1 MEKDPTDTLA
11 ARRRWRPSLRLVIG
25 LVLAGMV
32 TLTAVAIIVTSH
44 RRSARTVV
52 EVSEE
57 LILQAA
63 HTSRDQVQAFL
74 ESPQGV
80 ARLLQAEASSESLD
94 PSVSSALE
102 SHFFDLISVYPDIS
116 MLNWGTAGG
125 DFLMVKRLADG
136 AIWTKQVQRSGLD
149 APVVSWVQR
158 DVGATVREVLAAV
171 PDPSDRYDPR
181 TRPWYQGAEQ
191 AGAPFWSDVYVFWS
205 DRAPGLTLAVPHSA
219 DGALVGVFGV
229 DINLEQLSGYLAELQ
244 VSEHGLAFALDR
256 RGRLVAAQDAQDQLT
271 STGAGADEKLELR
284 SAADAS
290 TPEIAALARTPELAA
305 WLDGGAIPDGSL
317 RFEHGGEPYLAAVV
331 PIGLDPERDWVIC
344 VAAPASDFMAQVRQ
358 ADIRNTQ
365 VGALLTL
372 LALLVS
378 LVVSRWI
385 GNALEQLVRES
396 SHIRDLRFEA
406 AAAARPPFRELAE
419 VVDAFER
426 MKVGLRSFQ
435 LYLPIKL
442 VRQLLEAQAEPR
454 LGGETR
460 EVTIYFSDIAGF
472 TPITESLGPM
482 LMAERLGEYLA
493 AVSACIQDR
502 EGTVV
507 QYVGDEVMAFWGA
520 PLDVPKHV
528 ELACDAAIAVQ
539 DRLDAL
545 WDFDD
550 EHPRMPTRVG
560 LHTERVAVGHFGSAD
575 RMYYGAIGDGVVL
588 ASRLEGL
595 NKLYGT
601 RILVSETTAI
611 RVLEHFELRRLDRVT
626 VKGRVQPTI
635 IYELLGRR
643 GSVGEDIIDFA
654 RRYEAAVDLY
664 LAGDWATAVADFDI
678 LRAERPDDGATRT
691 LLARCMAFGAD
702 PPEAWAGYYAVTV
715 K

>member
-1 MEKDPTDTLA
+1 MTEAPQ
-11 ARRRWRPSLRLVIG
+11 RWRPSLRLVIG

-32 TLTAVAIIVTSH
+32 TLTAAAIIITSH

-52 EVSEE
+52 QVSEE

-63 HTSRDQVQAFL
+63 QTSRDQVQAFL
-74 ESPQGV
+74 DTPRGV
-80 ARLLQAEASSESLD
+80 AELLRAEAASGSLD
-94 PSVSSALE
+94 LAGPSGLE
-102 SHFFDLISVYPDIS
+102 AHYFDLLSVYPTIS

-125 DFLMVKRLADG
+125 DFMMVKRKADG
-136 AIWTKQVQRSGLD
+136 ALWTKRIQRSGLD
-149 APVVSWVQR
+149 EPEVFWLQR
-158 DVGATVREVLAAV
+158 GVGSGVADIQATV
-171 PDPSDRYDPR
+171 PDPEDRYDPR
-181 TRPWYQGAEQ
+181 TRPWYLGADA
-191 AGAPFWSDVYVFWS
+191 AGDLFWSDVYVFWS
-205 DRAPGLTLAVPHSA
+205 DRAPGLTLAAPHHA

-229 DINLEQLSGYLAELQ
+229 DINLDDLSGYLAELN

-256 RGRLVAAQDAQDQLT
+256 RGRLVAAQDPHDQLA
-271 STGAGADEKLELR
+271 SSGVGADEKLSLR
-284 SAADAS
+284 SAADSA
-290 TPEIAALARTPELAA
+290 TPEIAALARTAELSA
-305 WLDGGAIPDGSL
+305 WLEGGAIPDGSL
-317 RFEHGGEPYLAAVV
+317 RFDFGGEPYLAAVV

-358 ADIRNTQ
+358 ADIRNSQ

-372 LALLVS
+372 FALLVS

-385 GNALEQLVRES
+385 GKALEDLVRES
-396 SHIRDLRFEA
+396 GRIRDLRFDA
-406 AAAARPPFRELAE
+406 ASTIRPPFRELAE

-442 VRQLLEAQAEPR
+442 VRQLLERQAEPK

-493 AVSACIQDR
+493 SVSACIQDR

-520 PLDVPKHV
+520 PLEVPKHV
-528 ELACDAAIAVQ
+528 ERACDAALAVQ
-539 DRLDAL
+539 ERLDAL
-545 WDFDD
+545 WDFDA
-550 EHPRMPTRVG
+550 EHPEMPTRVG
-560 LHTERVAVGHFGSAD
+560 LHTERVAVGHFGSSD

-588 ASRLEGL
+588 ASRLEGI

-601 RILVSETTAI
+601 RILVSETTAV
-611 RVLEHFELRRLDRVT
+611 RVIELFELRRLDRVT

-643 GSVGEDIIDFA
+643 GTVDEELVAFA

-664 LAGDWATAVADFDI
+664 LAGEWAAAVEAFDA
-678 LRAERPDDGATRT
+678 LRQERPDDGATRA
-691 LLARCMAFGAD
+691 LLARCLAFVEA
-702 PPEAWAGYYAVTV
+702 PPEAWGGYYAITV

>member
-1 MEKDPTDTLA
+1 MTTP
-11 ARRRWRPSLRLVIG
+11 RPPWRPSLRLVIG

-32 TLTAVAIIVTSH
+32 TLTATAIIWTSH
-44 RRSARTVV
+44 LRSARTVV
-52 EVSEE
+52 QVSED

-63 HTSRDQVQAFL
+63 QTSRDQVQAFL
-74 ESPQGV
+74 DTPRGV
-80 ARLLQAEASSESLD
+80 ARLLQAEAASGSLD
-94 PSVSSALE
+94 PASTSGLE
-102 SHFFDLISVYPDIS
+102 AHFFDLLAVYPDIS
-116 MLNWGTAGG
+116 MLNWGTELG
-125 DFLMVKRLADG
+125 DFMMVKRRADG
-136 AIWTKQVQRSGLD
+136 ALWTKLVQRSGLD
-149 APVVSWVQR
+149 EPQVRWAQR
-158 DVGATVREVLAAV
+158 AVGAGVQQVLAMES
-171 PDPSDRYDPR
+171 DPQDRYDPR
-181 TRPWYQGAEQ
+181 GRPWYQGAQ
-191 AGAPFWSDVYVFWS
+191 AAEDLFWSDVYVFWS
-205 DRAPGLTLAVPHSA
+205 DRAPGLTLAVPHSDA
-219 DGALVGVFGV
+219 GALVGVFGV

-256 RGRLVAAQDAQDQLT
+256 RGRLVAAQDPHDQLASSGT
-271 STGAGADEKLELR
+271 GADEQLSLR
-284 SAADAS
+284 SAADSA
-290 TPEIAALARTPELAA
+290 TPEIAALAHTVELAA
-305 WLDGGAIPDGSL
+305 WLEGGPIPDGSL
-317 RFEHGGEPYLAAVV
+317 RFDFEGQPYLAAVV
-331 PIGLDPERDWVIC
+331 PLGLDPERDWVIC

-358 ADIRNTQ
+358 ADIRNVQ

-385 GNALEQLVRES
+385 GHALEGLVRES
-396 SHIRDLRFEA
+396 GRIRDLRFEA
-406 AAAARPPFRELAE
+406 APTVRPPFRELAE

-442 VRQLLEAQAEPR
+442 VRQLLERQAEPR

-520 PLDVPKHV
+520 PLEVPRHV
-528 ELACDAAIAVQ
+528 ERACDAALAVQ
-539 DRLDAL
+539 ERLASL
-545 WDFDD
+545 WDFDAD
-550 EHPRMPTRVG
+550 HPAMPTRVG
-560 LHTERVAVGHFGSAD
+560 LHTERVAVGHFGSSD

-601 RILVSETTAI
+601 TILVSETTAI
-611 RVLEHFELRRLDRVT
+611 RVLELFALRRLDRVT
-626 VKGRVQPTI
+626 VKGRVQPTV

-643 GSVGEDIIDFA
+643 GSVDDATLDFA

-664 LAGDWATAVADFDI
+664 LAGEWAPAVEAFDA
-678 LRAERPDDGATRT
+678 LRRERPDDGATRA
-691 LLARCMAFGAD
+691 LLARCIAFLAD
-702 PPEAWAGYYAVTV
+702 PPEDWGGFYAVTV

>member
-1 MEKDPTDTLA
+1 MEAPSSDPPA
-11 ARRRWRPSLRLVIG
+11 APRPWRPSLRLVIG

-32 TLTAVAIIVTSH
+32 TVTAVAIIVTSH

-63 HTSRDQVQAFL
+63 LTSRDRVQAFL
-74 ESPQGV
+74 SAPRSV
-80 ARLLQAEASSESLD
+80 AELLRTEATSGSLD
-94 PSVSSALE
+94 PASVPALE
-102 SHFFDLISVYPDIS
+102 AHYFDLLAVYPDIS
-116 MLNWGTAGG
+116 MLNWGTEQG
-125 DFLMVKRLADG
+125 DFLMVKRQADG
-136 AIWTKQVQRSGLD
+136 AIWTKRVQRSGLER
-149 APVVSWVQR
+149 PEVHWTQR
-158 DVGATVREVLAAV
+158 AVGAGQLEALATV
-171 PDPSDRYDPR
+171 PDPDDRYDPR
-181 TRPWYQGAEQ
+181 TRPWYQGAQ
-191 AGAPFWSDVYVFWS
+191 AAGELFWSDVYVFWS
-205 DRAPGLTLAVPHSA
+205 DRAPGLTLAVPHDE
-219 DGALVGVFGV
+219 DGVLVGVFGV
-229 DINLEQLSGYLAELQ
+229 DINLERLSGYLAALD

-256 RGRLVAAQDAQDQLT
+256 RGRLVAAQAGEDRLA
-271 STGAGADEKLELR
+271 GEGADLELV

-290 TPEIAALARTPELAA
+290 TPQIAALSRTPELVA
-305 WLDGGAIPDGSL
+305 WLDGGPIPDGSL
-317 RFEHGGEPYLAAVV
+317 RFEHGGDPYLAAVV

-372 LALLVS
+372 LALLIS

-385 GNALEQLVRES
+385 GHALGDLVRES
-396 SHIRDLRFEA
+396 GHIRDLRFEA
-406 AAAARPPFRELAE
+406 AAAGRPPFRELAE

-460 EVTIYFSDIAGF
+460 EVTLYFSDIAGF

-520 PLDVPKHV
+520 PLDVPRHV
-528 ELACDAAIAVQ
+528 ELACDAALAVQ

-550 EHPRMPTRVG
+550 DHPPMPTRVG
-560 LHTERVAVGHFGSAD
+560 LHTERVAVGHFGSSD

-643 GSVGEDIIDFA
+643 GTVDEATVDFA

-664 LAGDWATAVADFDI
+664 LAGAWAEAVAAFDA
-678 LRAERPDDGATRT
+678 LRRERPDDGATRT
-691 LLARCMAFGAD
+691 LLARCMAYVAD
-702 PPEAWAGYYAVTV
+702 PPEAWGGYYAVTV

>member
-1 MEKDPTDTLA
+1 MEKEPTDIPA
-11 ARRRWRPSLRLVIG
+11 AGRRWRPSLRLVIG

-32 TLTAVAIIVTSH
+32 TLTAAAIIVTSH

-63 HTSRDQVQAFL
+63 QTTRDQVQAFL
-74 ESPQGV
+74 GAPRTV
-80 ARLLQAEASSESLD
+80 AELLGTEASSGSLD
-94 PSVSSALE
+94 VLDSGEIEA
-102 SHFFDLISVYPDIS
+102 HFFDLLAVHPSIS
-116 MLNWGTAGG
+116 MLNWGTADG
-125 DFLMVKRLADG
+125 DFMMVKRRADG
-136 AIWTKQVQRSGLD
+136 ALWTKRVERSGLEL
-149 APVVSWVQR
+149 PLVSWTQR
-158 DVGATVREVLAAV
+158 APGAGLEAVLATET
-171 PDPSDRYDPR
+171 DPEDRYDPR
-181 TRPWYQGAEQ
+181 TRPWFQGAEE
-191 AGAPFWSDVYVFWS
+191 AGDLFWSDVYVFWS
-205 DRAPGLTLAVPHSA
+205 DRAPGLTLAAPHSLQ
-219 DGALVGVFGV
+219 GALVGVFGV
-229 DINLEQLSGYLAELQ
+229 DINLDELSRYLAELH
-244 VSEHGLAFALDR
+244 VSEHGLAYALDR
-256 RGRLVAAQDAQDQLT
+256 RGRLVAAQHAEDRM
-271 STGAGADEKLELR
+271 AGEGEAMELVHA
-284 SAADAS
+284 SDAS
-290 TPEIAALARTPELAA
+290 SPQLAALARTDELAG
-305 WLDGGAIPDGSL
+305 WLDGGPIPEGSL

-331 PIGLDPERDWVIC
+331 PIGLDPERDWVVC

-372 LALLVS
+372 VALLVS

-406 AAAARPPFRELAE
+406 AASARPPFRELAE

-528 ELACDAAIAVQ
+528 ELACDAALAVQ
-539 DRLDAL
+539 ERLDAL

-550 EHPRMPTRVG
+550 EHPQMPTRVG

-611 RVLEHFELRRLDRVT
+611 RVIEHFELRRLDRVT

-643 GSVGEDIIDFA
+643 GTIDPDTVDFA

-664 LAGDWATAVADFDI
+664 LAGAWAEAVDAFDA
-678 LRAERPDDGATRT
+678 LRQERPDDGATRT
-691 LLARCMAFGAD
+691 LLARCMAFATD
-702 PPEAWAGYYAVTV
+702 PPEGWGGYYAVTV

>member
-1 MEKDPTDTLA
+1 MEKDPNDTG

-32 TLTAVAIIVTSH
+32 TLTAAAIIVTSH
-44 RRSARTVV
+44 VRSARTVV
-52 EVSEE
+52 EVSED

-63 HTSRDQVQAFL
+63 ETTRDQVQAFL
-74 ESPQGV
+74 GGPRTV
-80 ARLLQAEASSESLD
+80 ARLLGTEARSGSLD
-94 PSVSSALE
+94 VAQLE
-102 SHFFDLISVYPDIS
+102 RIEAHYFDLLAVHPDIS

-125 DFLMVKRLADG
+125 DFLMVKRQSDG
-136 AIWTKQVQRSGLD
+136 AVWTKRVERSGLD
-149 APVVSWVQR
+149 APIVTWTER
-158 DVGATVREVLAAV
+158 APGAGVGEVAASV
-171 PDPSDRYDPR
+171 IDPDDRYDPR
-181 TRPWYQGAEQ
+181 SRPWFQGAVAE
-191 AGAPFWSDVYVFWS
+191 GGLYWSDVYVFWS
-205 DRAPGLTLAVPHSA
+205 DRAPGLTLAVPHPVA
-219 DGALVGVFGV
+219 GDLVGVFGV
-229 DINLEQLSGYLAELQ
+229 DINLDELSEYLAELH
-244 VSEHGLAFALDR
+244 VSEHGLAYALDR
-256 RGRLVAAQDAQDQLT
+256 RGRLVAAQHAEDRL
-271 STGAGADEKLELR
+271 AGEGEAMELV
-284 SAADAS
+284 SAADADS
-290 TPEIAALARTPELAA
+290 PQLAALARTPDLAA
-305 WLDGGAIPDGSL
+305 WLDGGPIPEGSL

-358 ADIRNTQ
+358 ADIRNAQ

-385 GNALEQLVRES
+385 GSALQGLVRQS
-396 SHIRDLRFEA
+396 GQIRDLRFEA
-406 AAAARPPFRELAE
+406 APTARPPFRELAE
-419 VVDAFER
+419 VADAFER
-426 MKVGLRSFQ
+426 MKVGLRSFEK
-435 LYLPIKL
+435 YLPIKL
-442 VRQLLEAQAEPR
+442 VRQLLERQAEPR
-454 LGGETR
+454 LGGEDR

-472 TPITESLGPM
+472 TPITEQLGPA

-520 PLDVPKHV
+520 PLEVPRHV
-528 ELACDAAIAVQ
+528 ELACDSALAVQ
-539 DRLDAL
+539 ERIDAL

-550 EHPRMPTRVG
+550 EHPYMPTRVG
-560 LHTERVAVGHFGSAD
+560 VHTERVAVGHFGSAD

-588 ASRLEGL
+588 ASRLEGI

-601 RILVSETTAI
+601 RIIVSETTAI
-611 RVLEHFELRRLDRVT
+611 RVLEHFALRRLDRVT
-626 VKGRVQPTI
+626 VKGRVQPTV

-643 GSVGEDIIDFA
+643 GTIDEELVDFH

-664 LAGDWATAVADFDI
+664 LAAQWADAVEAFDT
-678 LRAERPDDGATRT
+678 LRRERPDDGPTKA
-691 LLARCMAFGAD
+691 LLARCIAFAAD
-702 PPEAWAGYYAVTV
+702 PPEDWGGFYPITV